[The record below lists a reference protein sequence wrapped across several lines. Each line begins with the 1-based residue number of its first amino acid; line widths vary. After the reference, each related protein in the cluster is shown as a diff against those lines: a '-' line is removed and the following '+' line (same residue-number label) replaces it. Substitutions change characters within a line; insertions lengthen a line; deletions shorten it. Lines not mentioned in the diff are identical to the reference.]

1 VTRLP
6 VFVGVFGAGLLA
18 GVWLAWAAPTPTVT
32 QVDDAEARMPGSK
45 KAKITFLARG
55 QNAFVGKLE
64 LDGGGKVPVHRDDTE
79 EYIHVLE
86 GSGTISIDGVEHAL
100 KPGSTVYMPAGAEVH
115 YANGPDRLEAIQV
128 FAGPEPAAK
137 YDAWEPVK

>member
-1 VTRLP
+1 MKRLP
-6 VFVGVFGAGLLA
+6 ALLA
-18 GVWLAWAAPTPTVT
+18 AVVAGAALYAYAAAPATV
-32 QVDDAEARMPGSK
+32 VHLEDAEARSPESK

-55 QNAFVGKLE
+55 DNAFVGKLE
-64 LDGGGKVPVHRDDTE
+64 LDAGGKVPVHRDATE

-100 KPGSTVYMPAGAEVH
+100 KPGSTVYMPANAEVH
-115 YANGPDRLEAIQV
+115 YTNGPEKLVAIQV

-137 YDAWEPVK
+137 YDGWTRVE